1 MIDWEA
7 FSIEQ
12 IFTEFEKG
20 KCSNAEVLTLSNN
33 GGLPYIGAKFTDG
46 GVMKF
51 TKKEPQLAMDGDGI
65 IFVNSGDGSGGL
77 AFYKKERFIGS
88 TGISIGRNS
97 KLNKYHFMF
106 IATSICQNAGKYGFG
121 YARTEKRLKRDRILL
136 PAKSGQPDWKYME
149 SYMRKVEQK
158 LLARYWRFSA
168 GFGGGKN
175 VQGSSD

>member
-1 MIDWEA
+1 MSNWEA
-7 FSIEQ
+7 FSMEQ

-20 KCSNAEVLTLSNN
+20 KCSNAVVLAPSDN

-51 TKKEPQLAMDGDGI
+51 TKKEPRLAMDGNGI

-88 TGISIGRNS
+88 TGISIGRNP

-106 IATSICQNAGKYGFG
+106 VATSICKNANKYGFG

-136 PAKSGQPDWKYME
+136 PAKAGLPDWKYME
-149 SYMRKVEQK
+149 NYMRKVEQK
-158 LLARYWRFSA
+158 LLARYKKYLR
-168 GFGGGKN
+168 
-175 VQGSSD
+175 VI